1 MTMRFVTKTIH
12 AWLDYPVA
20 LALIALPFL
29 LGLGA
34 SHPLALVIAPIVG
47 VAAFVLTVF
56 TDHHLGL
63 FRVLPYRLHLA
74 VDLAVGVLF
83 LALPLALGFTG
94 LDAAFY
100 LVNGAAV
107 VAVIGLS
114 KPQAAM
120 ASA

>member
-1 MTMRFVTKTIH
+1 MRFVSKTIH

-20 LALIALPFL
+20 LALIFLPFV
-29 LGLGA
+29 LGLGT
-34 SHPLALVIAPIVG
+34 SHPLALAISPVVG
-47 VAAFVLTVF
+47 VAAFGLTLF

-63 FRVLPYRLHLA
+63 FPFLSYKFHLG
-74 VDLAVGVLF
+74 VDLCVGVLF

-100 LVNGAAV
+100 ILNGAAV

-114 KPQAAM
+114 KPENDL